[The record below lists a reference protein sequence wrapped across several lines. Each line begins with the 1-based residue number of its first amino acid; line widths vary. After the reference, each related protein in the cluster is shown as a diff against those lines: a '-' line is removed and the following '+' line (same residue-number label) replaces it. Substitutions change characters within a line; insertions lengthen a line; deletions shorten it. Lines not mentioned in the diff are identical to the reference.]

1 MSNGRALDN
10 NKAIF
15 GKQQTIAA
23 VEHAD
28 KTTTASK
35 KRKLPEVAV
44 TDDEKDDFELGTHN
58 FLKQLSEEQ
67 LSVEDVP
74 DFSMNDMNLIED
86 LFFS

>member
-58 FLKQLSEEQ
+58 FLKNIHSRL
-67 LSVEDVP
+67 P
-74 DFSMNDMNLIED
+74 MIAWRITRC
-86 LFFS
+86 FFKCGT